1 MNVDL
6 WVVGLRILAAVLI
19 VSVIC
24 PDLLDLRRWARQLA
38 SSHKDG
44 PK

>member
-6 WVVGLRILAAVLI
+6 WVVALRIFAAVLI

-24 PDLLDLRRWARQLA
+24 PQLLDLRRWARQLA
-38 SSHKDG
+38 PHRSDTK
-44 PK
+44 